1 MTPLAACRR
10 VITRARLWTPM
21 WTVLALV
28 AGALVVTSLADP
40 PDRVVAQEIDG
51 RTWLSVPR
59 GTDTA
64 LVLANGVSG
73 LVEAE
78 ADLAD
83 AVPDDLRFGGSDGR
97 FTVLASNGAAVVVA
111 DGTHA
116 ATVVELDED
125 AASVLGGGGLLTAST
140 DVSVRTIAADGTIGE
155 PAVVGDTGTPVA
167 GVAPV
172 VDGDGDTW
180 VLTDDDRAARITT
193 DGSVG
198 DRVDVD
204 SSATELLVVDGRA
217 YARSDEALVE
227 LGGDRRR
234 PGAGARGVVPSVAT
248 ETDGRWAVA
257 SGRQITL
264 DDDPDDIVSAPD
276 DVRSLAVWFGHV
288 WSATDDVAFAVD
300 DGSVQPVDG
309 VDGPFQLFADG
320 GRLWFVG
327 ADGAIAIDRDQRATV
342 FRLAGVDL
350 SLCAGDCSPEAA
362 VDFLDEITTTTA
374 PRSDDDATTT
384 VPPPGITLPPVVP
397 TTSTTTTAPPSPPST
412 DEPPETT
419 PSPSSTIAP
428 APAPI
433 TVPATSVVAT
443 TVAQP
448 TTLPATLPATLPP
461 IPPITEPLD
470 PPNPPGPTPT
480 RPPPPQT
487 TVPPPP
493 AGGGGVI
500 LAFAD
505 GGGPMTGS
513 STTVQVGFDGTT
525 DQCIGNGGVVVGGA
539 TIGILTWSGAGDGSR
554 SVTVA
559 PGSAGSES
567 IDVAPGELS
576 VTFSVCNLSAS
587 TGRTVQ
593 PEIGAEPV
601 VSDISISGA
610 PVAGQ
615 IFTASVAF
623 SYGAGWSVGNAS
635 WRATGACSPGGP
647 ETGPDGSSVTVAA
660 GQAGSCDISVV
671 VSFVARDGTPAEDRS
686 STGVDVAP
694 TPTAPTTSGPPTTTA
709 PPTTA
714 PPTTAAPTTT
724 GPPTTTTATTIR
736 RPPTTTAPPTT
747 APPTTA
753 APTTTTPPT
762 TTTTT
767 TTTVPG

>member
-288 WSATDDVAFAVD
+288 WSATDGVAFAVD

-327 ADGAIAIDRDQRATV
+327 ADGAIAIDRDQHATV

-374 PRSDDDATTT
+374 PRNDDD
-384 VPPPGITLPPVVP
+384 V
-397 TTSTTTTAPPSPPST
+397 TTTAAATGHHAASRRARRPRPRRRSRRRHRRRTSRRRRRRRRPRRSLRRRHRSPCLPPPWWRRR
-412 DEPPETT
+412 
-419 PSPSSTIAP
+419 SPSRRRCRPHCRRRSHPSRRSPSHSIR
-428 APAPI
+428 
-433 TVPATSVVAT
+433 
-443 TVAQP
+443 
-448 TTLPATLPATLPP
+448 
-461 IPPITEPLD
+461 
-470 PPNPPGPTPT
+470 PT
-480 RPPPPQT
+480 R
-487 TVPPPP
+487 
-493 AGGGGVI
+493 
-500 LAFAD
+500 
-505 GGGPMTGS
+505 
-513 STTVQVGFDGTT
+513 
-525 DQCIGNGGVVVGGA
+525 
-539 TIGILTWSGAGDGSR
+539 
-554 SVTVA
+554 
-559 PGSAGSES
+559 
-567 IDVAPGELS
+567 
-576 VTFSVCNLSAS
+576 
-587 TGRTVQ
+587 
-593 PEIGAEPV
+593 
-601 VSDISISGA
+601 
-610 PVAGQ
+610 
-615 IFTASVAF
+615 
-623 SYGAGWSVGNAS
+623 
-635 WRATGACSPGGP
+635 
-647 ETGPDGSSVTVAA
+647 
-660 GQAGSCDISVV
+660 
-671 VSFVARDGTPAEDRS
+671 RDPHRRGHRPRRR
-686 STGVDVAP
+686 P
-694 TPTAPTTSGPPTTTA
+694 FR
-709 PPTTA
+709 
-714 PPTTAAPTTT
+714 
-724 GPPTTTTATTIR
+724 R
-736 RPPTTTAPPTT
+736 RPPAVAASSSPSPTA
-747 APPTTA
+747 
-753 APTTTTPPT
+753 
-762 TTTTT
+762 
-767 TTTVPG
+767 VGR